1 MPDDTIIEDLLVP
14 RQMFPTTS
22 TRTTRTQRPVH
33 THLDLEDILLD
44 EGRRNNMLTPTKH
57 CTPFTLPSNGHL
69 VINPTSTITLTT
81 NVVFT
86 PECAPTASLAA
97 AFTDGGISGITDLKD
112 PFHASVT
119 PQAYA
124 TGAAT
129 VIAWMLCIMLM
140 ITPRTFFI
148 GGAGGGFGMLN
159 RHGMISGAQG
169 SNSVIGVG
177 SRPWLQKV
185 AALTVAISLTIATAD
200 TFEVAERQYI
210 QGFMNAEELRA
221 EVVGSTEIKVSRVV
235 SDIFLWLAQ
244 VQTLI
249 RLFPR
254 HKEKVLIKWI
264 GFALII
270 LDSTFSCMNSFMGN
284 NVGSRPRR
292 FRDAIPALSY
302 LFQLALSM
310 LYAAWVI
317 YYSICKRR
325 YAFYHKDMK
334 NIFIVAFLSIIAI
347 LTPVVFF
354 ITDISNASVAGWGD
368 YFRWVGAAAASVIVW
383 EWVER
388 IEALE
393 REEKKDGIL
402 GREVFDGDEML
413 EASTSEEVI
422 WPRRRRLWGRRGGD
436 DIDDSLGGSTAH
448 SSGQDQ
454 SMFTKSRNQSYGRG
468 IMGKAPTQRRL
479 SRVAENSD
487 QTMASFAPAPYPTP
501 PPAAVSPVSRTDTTS
516 AASTVYTVRYHTI
529 ATPTPPVVRY
539 APHRESQQTPHQPSI
554 NPGKLVGGV
563 RGKENN
569 EKGVIETSDDSERF
583 RQTRD
588 QTSRFHINNPFKRTK
603 AAPPAEILNAKVID
617 PVPISAARLQP
628 SHNYPTWDIK
638 GRLGAFAAEQ
648 GDKWREKR
656 SGNQP
661 EVDLPVTIIP
671 ANPRGR
677 TWSPDTPTSQ
687 AITAVDHAHS
697 HQSSHHG
704 DEIDQHSSEDEVPTD
719 ETEGS
724 VQRHS
729 PQD

>member
-1 MPDDTIIEDLLVP
+1 MPPDDLDDTIEDIVLGR
-14 RQMFPTTS
+14 RQMLPTS
-22 TRTTRTQRPVH
+22 TTNEHTTRTQRP
-33 THLDLEDILLD
+33 
-44 EGRRNNMLTPTKH
+44 H

-69 VINPTSTITLTT
+69 VINPTSTITLPS
-81 NVVFT
+81 NAVFT
-86 PECAPTASLAA
+86 PECSPPTSLAA
-97 AFTDGGISGITDLKD
+97 AFSDAGISGITDLKD

-159 RHGMISGAQG
+159 RHGMIGGAQG
-169 SNSVIGVG
+169 SNSIIGVG

-200 TFEVAERQYI
+200 TFEVAERQYVK
-210 QGFMNAEELRA
+210 GYMNAEALRT
-221 EVVGSTEIKVSRVV
+221 EVVGSTEIKVSRII

-270 LDSTFSCMNSFMGN
+270 LDSTFSCLNSFMGHHN
-284 NVGSRPRR
+284 TKARPRR
-292 FRDAIPALSY
+292 FQDAIPALSY

-317 YYSICKRR
+317 YYAICKRR

-334 NIFIVAFLSIIAI
+334 NIIVVAFLSLIAI
-347 LTPVVFF
+347 STPVVFF

-413 EASTSEEVI
+413 ETSRSEEVV
-422 WPRRRRLWGRRGGD
+422 WPQRRKFWGRRGGD
-436 DIDDSLGGSTAH
+436 NGDSNSGATAY
-448 SSGQDQ
+448 SSGQDR
-454 SMFTKSRNQSYGRG
+454 TISRNFRDSRHMIFANESGQ
-468 IMGKAPTQRRL
+468 KRL
-479 SRVAENSD
+479 SKVGERSD
-487 QTMASFAPAPYPTP
+487 QDMSGFAPAPYPTP
-501 PPAAVSPVSRTDTTS
+501 PPPAISPVSRTDTAS

-539 APHRESQQTPHQPSI
+539 APHRASQQDPPPV
-554 NPGKLVGGV
+554 NPRDRFGGAE
-563 RGKENN
+563 GDKIY
-569 EKGVIETSDDSERF
+569 EKDFVEEVDDIEHSAPIREP
-583 RQTRD
+583 
-588 QTSRFHINNPFKRTK
+588 TSRFHLSNRFKRRK
-603 AAPPAEILNAKVID
+603 AAPPAEIANAKVID
-617 PVPISAARLQP
+617 PVPIASTKSQP
-628 SHNYPTWDIK
+628 AHNYQPWDVK

-656 SGNQP
+656 SGDKP

-677 TWSPDTPTSQ
+677 TWSPDTPMSQ
-687 AITAVDHAHS
+687 GNTLVNS
-697 HQSSHHG
+697 ESSPLLPSHHS
-704 DEIDQHSSEDEVPTD
+704 QHSTNDAGHSAD
-719 ETEGS
+719 ETGDTIQTTGRPES
-724 VQRHS
+724 
-729 PQD
+729 

>member
-1 MPDDTIIEDLLVP
+1 M
-14 RQMFPTTS
+14 
-22 TRTTRTQRPVH
+22 
-33 THLDLEDILLD
+33 
-44 EGRRNNMLTPTKH
+44 
-57 CTPFTLPSNGHL
+57 
-69 VINPTSTITLTT
+69 
-81 NVVFT
+81 
-86 PECAPTASLAA
+86 AA
-97 AFTDGGISGITDLKD
+97 AFTDGGISGITGLKD

-169 SNSVIGVG
+169 SNSIIGVG
-177 SRPWLQKV
+177 SRPWLQKA

-200 TFEVAERQYI
+200 TFEVAERQYVK
-210 QGFMNAEELRA
+210 GYMNAEALRT
-221 EVVGSTEIKVSRVV
+221 EVVGSTEIKVSRII

-270 LDSTFSCMNSFMGN
+270 LDSTFSCLNSFMGN
-284 NVGSRPRR
+284 HSTKARPRR
-292 FRDAIPALSY
+292 FQDAIPALSY

-317 YYSICKRR
+317 YYAICKRR

-334 NIFIVAFLSIIAI
+334 NIIVVAFLSMIAI
-347 LTPVVFF
+347 STPVVFF

-413 EASTSEEVI
+413 ETSRSEEVV
-422 WPRRRRLWGRRGGD
+422 WPQRRRFWVRRSGD
-436 DIDDSLGGSTAH
+436 DSDNGVSGAKAY
-448 SSGQDQ
+448 SSGRSQNFRD
-454 SMFTKSRNQSYGRG
+454 SGRMMFAKESGQ
-468 IMGKAPTQRRL
+468 QRL
-479 SRVAENSD
+479 SKIGESPGRS
-487 QTMASFAPAPYPTP
+487 MSGLAPAPYPTP
-501 PPAAVSPVSRTDTTS
+501 PPPAISPISRTDTTS

-539 APHRESQQTPHQPSI
+539 APQRASQQGPPPVDPRHRF
-554 NPGKLVGGV
+554 GGAE
-563 RGKENN
+563 GDKIY
-569 EKGVIETSDDSERF
+569 EKDIIEETEDIEHSAP
-583 RQTRD
+583 TREP
-588 QTSRFHINNPFKRTK
+588 TSRFQLSNPFKRRK
-603 AAPPAEILNAKVID
+603 AAPPAEIANAQVID
-617 PVPISAARLQP
+617 PVPIASTRPQP
-628 SHNYPTWDIK
+628 AHNYQPWDVK

-656 SGNQP
+656 SGDKQ

-677 TWSPDTPTSQ
+677 TWSPDTPMSQ
-687 AITAVDHAHS
+687 
-697 HQSSHHG
+697 G
-704 DEIDQHSSEDEVPTD
+704 DTLVNSE
-719 ETEGS
+719 
-724 VQRHS
+724 RS
-729 PQD
+729 PQMPSNPSQDSSDDGGHPAEETGDDIQGARRPGL